1 MKKLLQCP
9 CGEMPVKIGRAA
21 WFQANGRHGGD
32 SKMSNILA
40 SKHTGRDDACGID
53 SLNLEDVLEKI
64 EASHRRNSAEKCS

>member
-1 MKKLLQCP
+1 
-9 CGEMPVKIGRAA
+9 
-21 WFQANGRHGGD
+21 
-32 SKMSNILA
+32 MSNILA